1 MAQETF
7 LLADVG
13 GTNTRLALGTQSG
26 LIPQT
31 VTRYRNDEF
40 TCFNDV
46 LRAFK
51 ADYADQKIQSA
62 AIAIAGPVVGQTAQL
77 TNRDWVFNRNI
88 LASEIN
94 CDEVLF
100 INDMGGLAQS
110 LSLLQSDQKVELKN
124 AASIQPNGQAL
135 VIGLGTGVNVSALIG
150 GTALAAEIGHTGLT
164 AQMVE
169 IIRNA
174 FGSTPENLVT
184 VEDILSGRGL
194 ENLYLLATGKAQS
207 AAEICKAASA
217 CKNDTAHNVC
227 LIYGTLL
234 AELIRELA
242 LHYLPRSGIYLSGSV
257 ARGVLETP
265 AKKQMIDWLAQDRPM
280 VTTLSTMSLSLI
292 TDDAAAL
299 LGCLEI
305 AKSAA

>member
-13 GTNTRLALGTQSG
+13 GTNTRMALGTQSG
-26 LIPQT
+26 LIPLT

-46 LRAFK
+46 LHAFK

-77 TNRDWVFNRNI
+77 TNRDWIFDKYE
-88 LASEIN
+88 LAGAID
-94 CDEVLF
+94 CDDVRF
-100 INDMGGLAQS
+100 VNDMSGLARALPILNS
-110 LSLLQSDQKVELKN
+110 SQKVELKD
-124 AASIQPNGQAL
+124 AASYRPNGQAM
-135 VIGLGTGVNVSALIG
+135 VIGFGTGVNASALIG
-150 GTALAAEIGHTGLT
+150 RKALAAEIGHTGLT
-164 AQMVE
+164 EKMAQ

-257 ARGVLETP
+257 ARGVLETS